1 MTSIHPAMTIVIS
14 IRSIGLRLTAKR
26 HFKAECAK
34 FCMAENSQNGDARQA
49 AGVSGADPEP
59 SDI

>member
-1 MTSIHPAMTIVIS
+1 MISINLAMTIVINT
-14 IRSIGLRLTAKR
+14 RSIGLRLTVKR

-34 FCMAENSQNGDARQA
+34 FCMGVSSQNGSARQTT
-49 AGVSGADPEP
+49 GVSGADPEP